1 MNMPNNMQLRTDST
15 SMQQSLAFMQ
25 SNASYIERQVYKRRY
40 ADLDYSTVIPIDT
53 SIPEWAKSVTY
64 YASDTTGK
72 ADWLARGAD
81 DMPTVGQSMQ
91 QYNVSVETAGVGYRY
106 DLFEIQYAMAM
117 GISLTADRAMAARRA
132 AEEMIDRIAY
142 NGDADRGIYGLINQ
156 PNVTV
161 LPASS
166 VTPDGGSATTSF
178 AAKTGQQVLKDINSM
193 LTSSYLATK
202 TIELADTLIVPYTTL
217 VLLNETFMSETNP
230 TMNGTVMDYVRR
242 NNIYTQTT
250 GRPLFIKGSLHL
262 DTAGEGGTAR
272 IISYR
277 RDPDVLKM
285 YMPMPFR
292 FFPVWQDGPMRFLV
306 PGAFRIG
313 GVDVK
318 LPGAFRYMDGV

>member
-166 VTPDGGSATTSF
+166 VTLTGVPLLRRLPRRPGSRC
-178 AAKTGQQVLKDINSM
+178 LK
-193 LTSSYLATK
+193 
-202 TIELADTLIVPYTTL
+202 TLIACL
-217 VLLNETFMSETNP
+217 RLP
-230 TMNGTVMDYVRR
+230 TWPRR
-242 NNIYTQTT
+242 RLSWLIPLSCLTRHWCSLT
-250 GRPLFIKGSLHL
+250 RPLCRKQ
-262 DTAGEGGTAR
+262 TR
-272 IISYR
+272 
-277 RDPDVLKM
+277 P
-285 YMPMPFR
+285 
-292 FFPVWQDGPMRFLV
+292 
-306 PGAFRIG
+306 
-313 GVDVK
+313 
-318 LPGAFRYMDGV
+318 